1 MHPRLLYAFVTL
13 TFALPCFAQSDVD
26 TLRQQIAAQQKQIED
41 LQRSLEAQQKMLEHL
56 TAATPAAA
64 PAAPE
69 AKPAEGAKV
78 SAPLSFK
85 IGDSEWTPGG
95 FMDLTSIVRS
105 NNIGSGIGTSFGG
118 VPFSNTAAGVNP
130 ENRFSAQ
137 NSRLTLKVT
146 SKVFNTAVT
155 GYLETD
161 FLGNAPANLNVTSN
175 ANTLRMRLYWV
186 DLVKDKWEV
195 LGGQSWSMLTPG
207 RKGISPAPADL
218 FYSQDIDT
226 NYQAGLIWTRAPQFR
241 VVYHPS
247 KQLALGFALE
257 NPQQYIGTAAVVPSF
272 VGSQLDA
279 AATTSTP
286 NRHPDIQAKIAYD
299 AMSGSRQ
306 VLHLE
311 ASGVFRTFSI
321 AGPTPALAKSTIHGA
336 GGSVNAV
343 LEPVKDFRLIAT
355 TFYSSGGGRYIGN
368 VNAPD
373 VVVRAN
379 GSLSG
384 VHSGSGI
391 GGFEVQANPKFLVY
405 GYYSAVYIQR
415 NWGFPAS
422 GSALL
427 GYGFPGSPNS
437 NNRVIQEGTVGFTYS
452 FWKNPKYG
460 ALQLMN
466 SYSYLY
472 RVPWAPPTSGPVNAH
487 SHMIFTN
494 LRYLLP

>member
-1 MHPRLLYAFVTL
+1 MQLRLLCAFVTL
-13 TFALPCFAQSDVD
+13 TFALPCFAQSDID

-41 LQRSLEAQQKMLEHL
+41 LQRTLEAQQKMLQQL
-56 TAATPAAA
+56 TAAPAVA

-78 SAPLSFK
+78 SSPLSFK

-95 FMDLTSIVRS
+95 FMDLTNVWRS

-118 VPFSNTAAGVNP
+118 VPFGNTAAGVNP
-130 ENRFSAQ
+130 EDRLSAQ

-146 SKVFNTAVT
+146 SKVFNTDVM

-161 FLGNAPANLNVTSN
+161 FLGNAPTNLNVTSN

-186 DLVKDKWEV
+186 DLVKGQWEV
-195 LGGQSWSMLTPG
+195 LGGQSWSMMTPG
-207 RKGISPAPADL
+207 RKGISPVPADL

-286 NRHPDIQAKIAYD
+286 NLHPDIQAKIAYD
-299 AMSGSRQ
+299 AMSGKRQ

-311 ASGVFRTFSI
+311 ASGVFRTFRI
-321 AGPTPALAKSTIHGA
+321 AGAAPALAHSTIHGG

-343 LEPVKDFRLIAT
+343 LEPVKNYRLIAT

-391 GGFEVQANPKFLVY
+391 GGFEVQASPKFLLY
-405 GYYSAVYIQR
+405 GYYSGIYIQR
-415 NWGFPAS
+415 NWGVPAS

-427 GYGFPGSPNS
+427 GYGFPGSS
-437 NNRVIQEGTVGFTYS
+437 TSFSRVIQEGTVGFTYS
-452 FWKNPKYG
+452 FWKDPKYG

-472 RVPWAPPTSGPVNAH
+472 RVPWNPPATGPVNAH
-487 SHMIFTN
+487 SNMVFTN
-494 LRYLLP
+494 LRYQLP

>member
-1 MHPRLLYAFVTL
+1 MQLRLLCAFVTL

-41 LQRSLEAQQKMLEHL
+41 LQRSLEAQQKMLERL
-56 TAATPAAA
+56 TATPAVA
-64 PAAPE
+64 PTAPE

-95 FMDLTSIVRS
+95 FMDLTNIYRS
-105 NNIGSGIGTSFGG
+105 DNLGSGIGTSFSGA
-118 VPFSNTAAGVNP
+118 PFGNTAAGVNP
-130 ENRFSAQ
+130 EDRLSAQ
-137 NSRLTLKVT
+137 NSRLTLKIT

-186 DLVKDKWEV
+186 DLVKDKFEV

-207 RKGISPAPADL
+207 RKGISPVPADL

-226 NYQAGLIWTRAPQFR
+226 NYQMGLIWTRAPQFR
-241 VVYHPS
+241 VVYHAS
-247 KQLALGFALE
+247 KDFALGFALE
-257 NPQQYIGTAAVVPSF
+257 NPQQYIGTASNVPSF

-286 NRHPDIQAKIAYD
+286 NIHPDIQAKMAYD
-299 AMSGSRQ
+299 AQYGGRQ

-311 ASGVFRTFSI
+311 ASGVFRTFRI
-321 AGPTPALAKSTIHGA
+321 AGAAPALAHSTIHGG
-336 GGSVNAV
+336 GGSVNGI
-343 LEPVKDFRLIAT
+343 LEPVKNFRLIAT
-355 TFYSSGGGRYIGN
+355 SFWSSGGGRYIAN
-368 VNAPD
+368 INAPD

-379 GSLSG
+379 GSLSA
-384 VHSGSGI
+384 VHAGSGI
-391 GGFEVQANPKFLVY
+391 GGFEVQATPALLVY
-405 GYYSAVYIQR
+405 GYYSAAYIGR
-415 NWGFPAS
+415 NWGVPAS
-422 GSALL
+422 GTTLL
-427 GYGFPGSPNS
+427 GYGFPNS
-437 NNRVIQEGTVGFTYS
+437 ANTNNRLLEEGTVGFTYS

-472 RVPWAPPTSGPVNAH
+472 RAPWAPPTSGPVNAH
-487 SHMIFTN
+487 SHMVYTN